1 MFFMAPTVRKF
12 AQHLGD
18 SKFSVKSILPA
29 PLPLLSTVTERRN
42 WESLCFLSRAISFTA
57 LGNAPVAHLPNAS
70 LPVIICGRVAPRVPE
85 TYSHVP
91 LSLSPPSLKDGT
103 WRAYVFFVSHH
114 TIYGSTCAL
123 LVLHSLTGF
132 MKRFDIFFLP
142 NSTIAP
148 IHYASSTKF
157 FQLQLL
163 TAHGAGPA

>member
-1 MFFMAPTVRKF
+1 MFFVSRHKFHRIGQRARRAP
-12 AQHLGD
+12 AQRLVACNNLWSRRTSSTGNIFPC
-18 SKFSVKSILPA
+18 SA
-29 PLPLLSTVTERRN
+29 LSL
-42 WESLCFLSRAISFTA
+42 SLS
-57 LGNAPVAHLPNAS
+57 
-70 LPVIICGRVAPRVPE
+70 
-85 TYSHVP
+85 

-148 IHYASSTKF
+148 IHYSSSTKF